1 MEGAGDYVSW
11 SGKASDSAKLQPSN
25 ILATWA
31 DQLFQ
36 MNMVSIVKTIVWAL
50 MDFMSLSISRV
61 NPSST

>member
-1 MEGAGDYVSW
+1 MEGAGDYVSL

-25 ILATWA
+25 ILATWG
-31 DQLFQ
+31 DQLLQ
-36 MNMVSIVKTIVWAL
+36 MNMVSIVETTLWAL